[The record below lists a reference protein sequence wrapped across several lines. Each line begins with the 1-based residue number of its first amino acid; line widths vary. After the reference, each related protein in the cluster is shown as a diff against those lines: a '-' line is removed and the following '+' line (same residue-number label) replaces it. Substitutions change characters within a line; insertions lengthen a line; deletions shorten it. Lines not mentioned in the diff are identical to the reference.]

1 MKQGYTQQEIL
12 LFIKT
17 HFSSRYLD
25 KKDELGNE
33 RKLSEKEL
41 LEEACW
47 NGLIWE
53 TLPEICEWSNNSRS
67 LTLWAINE
75 ADSFLDLLF
84 GEYKERGEKAF
95 SVNPYVFMQ
104 IQHFN

>member
-1 MKQGYTQQEIL
+1 MKTYYTQQEIL

-17 HFSSRYLD
+17 KFSSRHLD

-33 RKLSEKEL
+33 RRLSEREL

-47 NGLIWE
+47 NGLVWE
-53 TLPEICEWSNNSRS
+53 TLPEICEWVNNRS

-84 GEYKERGEKAF
+84 GEFKDRGEKAF
-95 SVNPYVFMQ
+95 SVNPYVFME